1 MTEIRRSSAIRP
13 NVSISGPSVGAFAS
27 WFCIGATSVP
37 LLGGT
42 QRSVGRGA
50 DLLSIRPMRV
60 LVLYE
65 SRRGFTLT
73 VARALRDELRALG
86 TEATTAPLRTV
97 DAGTLAAADALV
109 VGTWVKGLVI
119 AGVGP
124 ANGTREAIDA
134 LPELEGRPTVVYCT
148 CEVAPRSTLDQL
160 TDRLDRKGADV
171 RGRVVFKRHR
181 RASRRR
187 PR

>member
-1 MTEIRRSSAIRP
+1 M
-13 NVSISGPSVGAFAS
+13 
-27 WFCIGATSVP
+27 
-37 LLGGT
+37 GGIE
-42 QRSVGRGA
+42 RSVGRGA

-60 LVLYE
+60 LILYE

-134 LPELEGRPTVVYCT
+134 LPELEGGRPSCT
-148 CEVAPRSTLDQL
+148 APARSRPARRSTSSPIGS
-160 TDRLDRKGADV
+160 TGKAPTFGAAPCSS
-171 RGRVVFKRHR
+171 GTK
-181 RASRRR
+181 ASRRR